1 MSPAPA
7 EASTNT
13 SSGHVPGPRL
23 RPFCFSSRATTASML
38 LCATSLGFRPSGLCV
53 GQRESVQARAA
64 GAVLDCGSICPQTIL
79 ESQNHR
85 TSVLAETLCTHL
97 RQSSLFYTW
106 GNRGPE
112 WGSVLPKVTWSVS
125 NRGRTLASQA
135 TAFPSPSLCLLDVS
149 HTMTALPNSPVPHPT
164 HRAQAV
170 ICSQWVFKEYLW
182 RIHEKSGQA

>member
-106 GNRGPE
+106 GNRGRVGKCLAQSHMVSEQQRQDSGFP
-112 WGSVLPKVTWSVS
+112 GHRFPIPITLPLGCISYHDCPPQ
-125 NRGRTLASQA
+125 L
-135 TAFPSPSLCLLDVS
+135 PSP
-149 HTMTALPNSPVPHPT
+149 PPHPQGSGSDLLT
-164 HRAQAV
+164 VGIQG
-170 ICSQWVFKEYLW
+170 VFVENP
-182 RIHEKSGQA
+182 